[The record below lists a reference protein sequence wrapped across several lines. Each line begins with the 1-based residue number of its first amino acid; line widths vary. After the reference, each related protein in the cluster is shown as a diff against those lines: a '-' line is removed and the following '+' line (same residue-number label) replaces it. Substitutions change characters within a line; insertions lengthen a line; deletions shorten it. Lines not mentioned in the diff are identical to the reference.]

1 MDNVVSGYLFRQ
13 MEDAEATLISGWHY
27 EPPYDF
33 YDATSDPD
41 DLQEL
46 LDPKRRKDVY
56 FSVFDEGGILVGF
69 FQFEREGTR
78 VDVGLGMRPDLTGQ
92 GLGIGYLLAGLEF
105 ARRRFSPD
113 SFTLAVATFNQRAIL
128 VYERAGFRRDT
139 VYKHNTNGG
148 EYLFLSM
155 AKKA

>member
-1 MDNVVSGYLFRQ
+1 MFGYRFQQ
-13 MEDAEATLISGWHY
+13 MEDEEAVEISGWHY

-41 DLQEL
+41 DLKEL
-46 LDPKRRKDVY
+46 LDPKLRKDAY
-56 FSVFDEGGILVGF
+56 FSAFDKDGVLLGF
-69 FQFEREGTR
+69 FQFEREGTT

-105 ARRRFSPD
+105 ARRRFSPE
-113 SFTLAVATFNQRAIL
+113 SFTLSVATFNERAIA
-128 VYERAGFRRDT
+128 VYERAGFRRNT
-139 VYKHNTNGG
+139 VYRHNTNGG

-155 AKKA
+155 AREA

>member
-1 MDNVVSGYLFRQ
+1 MFGYRFQQ
-13 MEDAEATLISGWHY
+13 MEDEEAVEISGWHY

-41 DLQEL
+41 DLKEL
-46 LDPKRRKDVY
+46 LDPKLRKDAY
-56 FSVFDEGGILVGF
+56 FSAFDKDGVLVGF
-69 FQFEREGTR
+69 FQLEREGTT

-105 ARRRFSPD
+105 ARRRFSPE
-113 SFTLAVATFNQRAIL
+113 SFTLSVATFNERAIA
-128 VYERAGFRRDT
+128 VYERAGFRRNA

-155 AKKA
+155 AREA